1 MKTVTLPLDIKYDLS
16 TLTLECIFRAAE
28 DFEYSTLLDRAAKT
42 DDFAEQLALIT
53 AFTMSTYSTVSD
65 RVAKHFNP
73 LLGET
78 YECDRTSDMGWKLI
92 SEQVSHHPPILAQ
105 YAESKNGWKISQ
117 QLQLE
122 TKFRGKHI
130 TAIPVAFS
138 RLDFEASG
146 RTYIFNRPFFSVY
159 NIIFGKMYVD
169 LSGEVTIFG
178 KKKAKGWKS
187 SITYVPQA
195 FFQKEQQR
203 IVKGEVTDPSNN
215 VRLVLNG
222 RWNDH
227 MTVAQVV
234 TGAKNKP
241 ETTEP
246 KEIWRKRPPPSDS
259 HLYYHFTTFA
269 CSLNQ
274 PEDGVAKTDSR
285 QRPDLRLME
294 DGLWDESNKEKIRLE
309 EIQRERRKHGDDVK
323 PLWFTQ
329 ASDEFSDKMVW
340 KHTGSYWKCK
350 EKRDWRKCPDLW

>member
-1 MKTVTLPLDIKYDLS
+1 LIVPHI
-16 TLTLECIFRAAE
+16 LTLKTIFRGAE
-28 DFEYSTLLDRAAKT
+28 DFEYSTLLDQAAKT
-42 DDFAEQLALIT
+42 NDVAEQLALIT

-78 YECDRTSDMGWKLI
+78 YENDRTSDMGWKLI

-169 LSGEVTIFG
+169 LSGEVTVVG

-187 SITYVPQA
+187 TINYVPQG
-195 FFQKEQQR
+195 FLQKEQPR
-203 IVKGEVTDPSNN
+203 IVKGEITDPSEN

-222 RWNDH
+222 VWNSH

-234 TGAKNKP
+234 PSGKNKFK
-241 ETTEP
+241 TAEP
-246 KEIWRKRPPPSDS
+246 SEIWRKRPPPSDS

-269 CSLNQ
+269 CSLNE
-274 PEDGVAKTDSR
+274 PEEGVAKTDSR
-285 QRPDLRLME
+285 RRTDLRLME
-294 DGLWDESNKEKIRLE
+294 NGQWDESNLEKIRLE
-309 EIQRERRKHGDDVK
+309 EIQRERRKNYEDVK

-329 ASDEFSDKMVW
+329 GNDEFSDKPVW
-340 KHTGSYWKCK
+340 KYNGNYWKCK
-350 EKRDWRKCPDLW
+350 ETQDWSKCPDLW